1 MPTSAECTTPESAS
15 KKKRAQLDHALI
27 DVDFFHKPT
36 IKALRRRYKL
46 AGLVAYQEILFQ
58 ISRATDAEIEA
69 DTALASA
76 EEFEIIESEE
86 FLTYCLSQNLLNR
99 APNGKITQVRVAE
112 DQERL
117 AKNRDDYRRRQGKHR
132 DTCVTDTEKTRDTTQ
147 NKRVSVNTEYL
158 NTEDLK
164 KEEKEIAKQ
173 LSTLRTS
180 LITLEAWNAVKRWA
194 AHRKKLCLSF
204 DSMAAEALQ
213 MQYAG
218 RSDALIRD
226 INASIMANSRNIFQ
240 AALPEAERIKIAAT
254 AKAEVL
260 KPIEPQRPKPKPIVP
275 CSDVIEPIKPE
286 TMAECRRKIAEITRA
301 ATPKVNT

>member
-1 MPTSAECTTPESAS
+1 MLTSQECTTPESAS

-86 FLTYCLSQNLLNR
+86 FLAYCLYQNLLSR
-99 APNGKITQVRVAE
+99 SANGKITQVRVAE

-147 NKRVSVNTEYL
+147 NKRVSVNTEDLNTEDL

-164 KEEKEIAKQ
+164 KEEKREAAHQVPIREGCKFVR
-173 LSTLRTS
+173 LSDISYESLVKTYLTLGISRE
-180 LITLEAWNAVKRWA
+180 TLESTIRG
-194 AHRKKLCLSF
+194 F
-204 DSMAAEALQ
+204 DDWK
-213 MQYAG
+213 G
-218 RSDALIRD
+218 
-226 INASIMANSRNIFQ
+226 
-240 AALPEAERIKIAAT
+240 
-254 AKAEVL
+254 
-260 KPIEPQRPKPKPIVP
+260 
-275 CSDVIEPIKPE
+275 
-286 TMAECRRKIAEITRA
+286 RKIAKNEGGWASVADDANALSASWVIQGALKLQNELERLNKTKGTNSPR
-301 ATPKVNT
+301 KINWDRVFECEQ